1 MTQSNVIDSNV
12 AEASASQAPA
22 TSTSDVV
29 LSVRNLHKRYPGA
42 SRDVLDGVSLD
53 VRRGEAVVVLGPSGC
68 GKSTLLRCIVGLE
81 NIQNGEISLDNTVVS
96 GSARDSK
103 ERQRIG
109 MVFQSY
115 DLFPNKTV
123 MGNVTLAP
131 LVVQGRQKDEVLQQA
146 ERLLR
151 RVGLWEK
158 RDAYPSTL
166 SGGQKQRIAIVRA
179 LMMNPEIMLFDEVTA
194 ALDPEMVHEVLNVIV
209 ELADQGMTMLIVT
222 HEMEFAR
229 AVADRIILLDQGN
242 IVEESSN
249 PDEFF
254 QHPQTQRAREFLGTF
269 EFHRAHRAGH
279 PSDGGKPAAQL
290 SLSERMPKSD
300 EPDARCSSS
309 NSD

>member
-1 MTQSNVIDSNV
+1 MTQSNGIEPSARSANAAGTGSAPAHAVGAAV
-12 AEASASQAPA
+12 AEAPA
-22 TSTSDVV
+22 ANANDVV

-53 VRRGEAVVVLGPSGC
+53 VYRGEAVVVLGPSGC
-68 GKSTLLRCIVGLE
+68 GKSTLLRCVVGLE
-81 NIQNGEISLDNTVVS
+81 NIQNGEISLDNAIVS

-194 ALDPEMVHEVLNVIV
+194 ALDPEMVH
-209 ELADQGMTMLIVT
+209 
-222 HEMEFAR
+222 
-229 AVADRIILLDQGN
+229 
-242 IVEESSN
+242 
-249 PDEFF
+249 
-254 QHPQTQRAREFLGTF
+254 
-269 EFHRAHRAGH
+269 
-279 PSDGGKPAAQL
+279 
-290 SLSERMPKSD
+290 
-300 EPDARCSSS
+300 
-309 NSD
+309 